1 MVIEPQYYQVGN
13 FSNGLCRFK
22 ERDFFTAR
30 WGFID
35 TTGKVVISQR
45 FSEVADFSEDF
56 AMFYEN
62 NKYGYADKTG
72 KVIIEAKYDAGVL
85 YKENKKVVF
94 SAGSFSEGLA
104 GVNINDKYGFID
116 KTGKV
121 VIEPKFNSVG
131 DFKEGLASVYD
142 YEKGKKLKGDKKGK
156 KNPANEEDA
165 E

>member
-1 MVIEPQYYQVGN
+1 
-13 FSNGLCRFK
+13 
-22 ERDFFTAR
+22 
-30 WGFID
+30 
-35 TTGKVVISQR
+35 
-45 FSEVADFSEDF
+45 
-56 AMFYEN
+56 MFYEN

-131 DFKEGLASVYD
+131 DFEGLASVYD
-142 YEKGKKLKGDKKGK
+142 YEKGKNLALLIKKVS
-156 KNPANEEDA
+156 
-165 E
+165 